1 MGWWIALA
9 VLMGLAILP
18 LGVSAR
24 YNAEGFRLSVIA
36 GPIRFR
42 VLPAKK
48 KEEKPKKEKNKKEKP
63 VRKHKEPVRK
73 EAPKKAAAPQKA
85 SEQTTKP
92 AEPPKVSLDKKY
104 PNLNRKP
111 RRIPREPVVTE
122 EPEEGGSWKDF
133 LSLIPIVLDFL
144 GAFRRKLR
152 VDRLEMKLIMAGGDP
167 CDLAVNYGRA
177 WGAVGVLQTQLERLL
192 VIRKRN
198 VEVECDFVASETKVI
213 ARVDAT
219 ITLGRMI
226 AIVCKYGFRALAEY
240 LKIMKKRKGGTVK

>member
-9 VLMGLAILP
+9 VLTGLAILP

-24 YNAEGFRLSVIA
+24 YNAAGFRLSVIA
-36 GPIRFR
+36 GPIRFK

-48 KEEKPKKEKNKKEKP
+48 KEEKPKKEKP
-63 VRKHKEPVRK
+63 VRKRKEPAK
-73 EAPKKAAAPQKA
+73 QKTPEKAEQKTPV
-85 SEQTTKP
+85 QTTKP
-92 AEPPKVSLDKKY
+92 AEPPEVSLDKKY
-104 PNLNRKP
+104 PNLNRQP
-111 RRIPREPVVTE
+111 RRIPKEPVAPE

-133 LSLIPIVLDFL
+133 LSLIPIALDFL
-144 GAFRRKLR
+144 GEFRRKLR

-167 CDLAVNYGRA
+167 CDLAINYGRA
-177 WGAVGVLQTQLERLL
+177 WAAVGTLQTQMERFLK
-192 VIRKRN
+192 IRKRN

-240 LKIMKKRKGGTVK
+240 FKIMKKRKGGAVK